1 MRSECK
7 GCMLVAAGVFLGIGA
22 YALIKNGTA
31 KKAAVKALAKGMELQ
46 EKVACAAE
54 KTKEAVADTVAEARL
69 AADEDKGC

>member
-7 GCMLVAAGVFLGIGA
+7 GCLLVAAGVFLG
-22 YALIKNGTA
+22 KNGTA

-69 AADEDKGC
+69 AADEDKCC